1 MSTVALQGNL
11 DSFKLPDL
19 LAFVSSS
26 RKTGMLTVTLSEKE
40 AYVFFRG
47 GSVVYAASNQ
57 ETLRLGPIL
66 VRKKKLDRD
75 KAEEIDD
82 LMLRSGGRWGD
93 LAMQSGAVN
102 QMQLDEFLKVQVS
115 EVIYD
120 AFVWKSGDFAF
131 YDGIAMPSNAVT
143 ISIDLSNLIMEGA
156 RRIEEWEECFRLLPD
171 SSVVFRVVAD
181 PEAEKITLSL
191 EEWKIL
197 FLINGQR
204 TLEEL
209 CRDSE
214 SEPFRVYRLVYGL
227 MANKL
232 IEPSV
237 PRSDESEG
245 STGPVAPIQE
255 QTIREPLGGIGEE
268 TVRNLS
274 GDDTSLL
281 VAGDATHTYNDV
293 VKKTVAQ
300 LLVMSGDEAG
310 TVIPLID
317 KEYLIGRQRDNQ
329 IQLNDLGISS
339 NHARIFRGPEG
350 YVVEDLKS
358 RNGTWLNGTRVF
370 HSILRDADEIRVGST
385 DLRYEILIDA
395 AKTAGKT

>member
-1 MSTVALQGNL
+1 
-11 DSFKLPDL
+11 
-19 LAFVSSS
+19 
-26 RKTGMLTVTLSEKE
+26 
-40 AYVFFRG
+40 
-47 GSVVYAASNQ
+47 
-57 ETLRLGPIL
+57 
-66 VRKKKLDRD
+66 
-75 KAEEIDD
+75 
-82 LMLRSGGRWGD
+82 
-93 LAMQSGAVN
+93 
-102 QMQLDEFLKVQVS
+102 
-115 EVIYD
+115 
-120 AFVWKSGDFAF
+120 
-131 YDGIAMPSNAVT
+131 
-143 ISIDLSNLIMEGA
+143 
-156 RRIEEWEECFRLLPD
+156 
-171 SSVVFRVVAD
+171 
-181 PEAEKITLSL
+181 
-191 EEWKIL
+191 
-197 FLINGQR
+197 
-204 TLEEL
+204 
-209 CRDSE
+209 
-214 SEPFRVYRLVYGL
+214 

-281 VAGDATHTYNDV
+281 VAGDATLTYNDV